1 MIFFN
6 NCDVRING
14 TGVMASTASVSTAN
28 PVRAMRSMGKNLA
41 VSIAPD
47 GPYANEVK
55 MTYLLEIDKDPVFAN
70 VLDFINLQY
79 NTTNPNYEDIP
90 GRNLSVGGI
99 TGTYYLNSYNVS
111 ISQNQLIRAT
121 ANYVSFV
128 PSTGELRKRSE
139 VLDYA
144 ENYSGLAHS
153 WTSKLTSDD
162 GDLEMP
168 IYDFTYDFK
177 GQVSPVYVLGQ
188 KFPKQVMLQ
197 TAEETISVTKE
208 DSRLIDFHGESG
220 WVLFSG
226 RLEDGTYFHENNNP
240 FIKVEPLSGLC
251 EGGTIDSISFP
262 VSGMKIES
270 SDITI
275 DTNDYAKC
283 TCVLRRYH

>member
-14 TGVMASTASVSTAN
+14 TGVMAKTASVSTAN
-28 PVRAMRSMGKNLA
+28 SVTAQRSMGKNLA
-41 VSIAPD
+41 VGVQPD
-47 GPYANEVK
+47 GPYANEIK
-55 MTYLLEIDKDPVFAN
+55 LTYLLEIDKDPVFAN
-70 VLDFINLQY
+70 LLDFINLQH
-79 NTTNPNYEDIP
+79 NTTNPNYEDIA
-90 GRNLSVGGI
+90 GRTLSVGGI
-99 TGTYYLNSYNVS
+99 TGTYYLNTYNVS
-111 ISQNQLIRAT
+111 IGQNVLIKASCT
-121 ANYVSFV
+121 YVSFV

-139 VLDYA
+139 ILDYA
-144 ENYSGLAHS
+144 DSYSGLAHS
-153 WTSKLTSDD
+153 WTSRLSSDD

-168 IYDFTYDFK
+168 IYDFSYSFNGD
-177 GQVSPVYVLGQ
+177 VAPVFVLGQ

-226 RLEDGTYFHENNNP
+226 RLEDGTYFHEDNNP

-262 VSGMKIES
+262 FSGMKIES
-270 SDITI
+270 SDTSI
-275 DTNDYAKC
+275 DTNDYARTTFLLK
-283 TCVLRRYH
+283 RYH

>member
-1 MIFFN
+1 MIFYN

-14 TGVMASTASVSTAN
+14 TGVMAQTASVSTAN
-28 PVRAMRSMGKNLA
+28 PLTAQRSMGKNLA
-41 VSIAPD
+41 VGIQPD
-47 GPYANEVK
+47 GPYANEVR
-55 MTYLLEIDKDPVFAN
+55 MTYLLEINKDPVFAN

-79 NTTNPNYEDIP
+79 NTDNPNYEDIP
-90 GRNLSVGGI
+90 GRTLSVGGI
-99 TGTYYLNSYNVS
+99 TGTYYLNSYSVGIN
-111 ISQNQLIRAT
+111 QNELIKAT
-121 ANYVSFV
+121 ANYISYV

-144 ENYSGLAHS
+144 DSFSGLAHA
-153 WTSKLTSDD
+153 WTSRLSSDD

-168 IYDFTYDFK
+168 LYSFTYDFK
-177 GQVSPVYVLGQ
+177 GTVEPIYVLGQ

-226 RLEDGTYFHENNNP
+226 QLEDGTYFHEDNNP
-240 FIKVEPLSGLC
+240 FIKIEPLSGLC

-270 SDITI
+270 SDVNI
-275 DTNDYAKC
+275 DTNDYAK
-283 TCVLRRYH
+283 TTFVLRRYH